1 MLRQFL
7 LVTACA
13 VAPFATLA
21 QDDGV
26 DVPPDFQPLDVIE
39 GPIDEPEDQVFEE
52 NVPFDEYGNP
62 IAPNPDDPNAPLRP
76 GEGETVTTVQEGP
89 EVVEGTGANIR
100 GLDKLSGKTVDLSL
114 KTGETGEIGWLQ
126 ITLGDCRYPTDN
138 PVGDAF
144 AHLVIR
150 ENNDET
156 PLFDAWMVASS
167 PALSALDHARFDV
180 WVMRC
185 TTE

>member
-1 MLRQFL
+1 M
-7 LVTACA
+7 
-13 VAPFATLA
+13 APIAALA

-26 DVPPDFQPLDVIE
+26 EVPPDFQPLDVIE
-39 GPIDEPEDQVFEE
+39 GPIDDPEDQVFD
-52 NVPFDEYGNP
+52 NDAPFDEFGNP
-62 IAPNPDDPNAPLRP
+62 IVPNPEDPNAPLRP
-76 GEGETVTTVQEGP
+76 GEGDTVTTVQEGP
-89 EVVEGTGANIR
+89 EVADGTGANIR
-100 GLDKLSGKTVDLSL
+100 GLDKLSGKTVDLAL

-150 ENNDET
+150 ERDAEA
-156 PLFDAWMVASS
+156 PIFDAWMVASS